1 MSQQLDV
8 NWTLNENLHS
18 GTITRSGSGT
28 HGAQYVINAT
38 EGCADI
44 TVTLPAPLSI
54 LRIDHVDYQ
63 FDHKSKC
70 LNTLDESD
78 TIDCSLT
85 DDGEGNYQATAR
97 ICDVE
102 KHVWA
107 GFLIDDYL
115 QHKFHSYITVYF
127 TQGGTYANIEN
138 NCIQPQLS
146 SPAEIDA
153 VGLSQVEIVC
163 ARHDK
168 CAQGPYVSNTKA
180 LHYLS
185 ILIINNGAP
194 SSLALKFLCNDYSS
208 PKCKTEMKGEI
219 RLLKTTLKR
228 IADEDKNYVFCST
241 LDSFLSYIIHWS

>member
-1 MSQQLDV
+1 MLQYPFHRPS
-8 NWTLNENLHS
+8 
-18 GTITRSGSGT
+18 
-28 HGAQYVINAT
+28 AQYVINAT

-168 CAQGPYVSNTKA
+168 CAQGPYST
-180 LHYLS
+180 
-185 ILIINNGAP
+185 IFTGA
-194 SSLALKFLCNDYSS
+194 KVLCNDYSS